1 MKMLLPQLARAS
13 VKLVRNQH
21 GASILAVIFV
31 MLVLTSI
38 GYTFSLMMAAK
49 QESVSS
55 TLDAGMSFYMAEA
68 GMNYAGKYLD
78 GLADWTTAATQAK
91 SLGGGSFSAAF
102 SSYDAGP
109 PETIIAES
117 TGTYNTGTRVIKST
131 FER

>member
-1 MKMLLPQLARAS
+1 MLLPQLARAS

-68 GMNYAGKYLD
+68 GTSYAGKYLAN
-78 GLADWTTAATQAK
+78 LADWNTASTQAK
-91 SLGGGSFSAAF
+91 NLGGGSFSVAF
-102 SSYDAGP
+102 SDYAAGP
-109 PETIIAES
+109 PNTIIATS
-117 TGTYNTGTRVIKST
+117 TGTYNTGTRVLKAT
-131 FER
+131 FQR